1 MENSNKI
8 IMYKLDVGWNDVGS
22 WDNFFKT
29 YSLKKHRKNIISVN
43 GKNNYIYPSTKN
55 IATIDVD
62 NL

>member
-29 YSLKKHRKNIISVN
+29 YSLKKIVRIL
-43 GKNNYIYPSTKN
+43 YQ
-55 IATIDVD
+55 
-62 NL
+62 